1 MLEKKMPSRTSK
13 IYLAAKQTADLA
25 IASAATLLF
34 LPILALLV
42 PVLWFVQGSPF
53 FFSQE
58 RLGRGGAPIRLL
70 KLRSMRPNAI
80 APEQLGQ
87 VRLDS
92 ELVTPIG
99 RLLRRSKIDEL
110 PQVWSVLKGDMSLVG
125 PRPALT
131 SALQG
136 YCPIQMKRLQVKPG
150 LTGWAQINGNAEL
163 TWDERVALDV
173 WYVDHRSLRMDLRIL
188 AGTLAVII
196 WGEKADMMNI
206 GEAVTYAKSLDR
218 CGREHQYRTLDPL

>member
-1 MLEKKMPSRTSK
+1 MQSRKRK
-13 IYLAAKQTADLA
+13 IYLAANQTADIA
-25 IASAATLLF
+25 IASAATVLF

-42 PVLWFVQGSPF
+42 PVLWFVQGSPV

-58 RLGRGGAPIRLL
+58 RLGRDGGPIRLL
-70 KLRSMRPNAI
+70 KLRSMRPNTI

-99 RLLRRSKIDEL
+99 RFLRRSKIDEL

-136 YCPIQMKRLQVKPG
+136 YCPIQRKRLRVKPG

-196 WGEKADMMNI
+196 RGEKPDTTNI
-206 GEAVTYAKSLDR
+206 REAVTYAKSLDR
-218 CGREHQYRTLDPL
+218 CGREHQYRAIDPV